1 MFFIFKYYSDNSGK
15 SSNKNKHKYYIY
27 ADDFWTR
34 VSILHHMS
42 SFGPSSITEW
52 QQSVKI
58 FPFLYG
64 SNISMVTWPRNTQ
77 SGIADPVAYIQ
88 R

>member
-15 SSNKNKHKYYIY
+15 SSNQNRHKYSGLYV
-27 ADDFWTR
+27 DDFCTR
-34 VSILHHMS
+34 VSILHHMR

-58 FPFLYG
+58 FLFLYG
-64 SNISMVTWPRNTQ
+64 SNISMVT
-77 SGIADPVAYIQ
+77 
-88 R
+88 